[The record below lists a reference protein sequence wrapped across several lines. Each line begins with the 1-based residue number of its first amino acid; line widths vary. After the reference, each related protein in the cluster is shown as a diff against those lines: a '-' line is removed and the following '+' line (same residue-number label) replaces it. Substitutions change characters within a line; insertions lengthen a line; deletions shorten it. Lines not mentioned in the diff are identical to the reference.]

1 MILSLR
7 LLAFAQKY
15 YDKGHPNFK
24 YPSISHGSFND
35 KNTIYNIYTLKCQD
49 GLIGNILGEGS
60 KCKTTEEMNQYFDN
74 LGENKVFEFYFL
86 CKQ

>member
-1 MILSLR
+1 MIG
-7 LLAFAQKY
+7 
-15 YDKGHPNFK
+15 D
-24 YPSISHGSFND
+24 
-35 KNTIYNIYTLKCQD
+35 
-49 GLIGNILGEGS
+49 ILGEGF